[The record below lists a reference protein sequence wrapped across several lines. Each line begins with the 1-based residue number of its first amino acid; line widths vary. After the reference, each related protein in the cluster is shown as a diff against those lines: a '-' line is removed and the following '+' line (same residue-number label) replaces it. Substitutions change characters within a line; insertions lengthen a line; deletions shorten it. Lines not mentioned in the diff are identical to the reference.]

1 MGYEIVS
8 KTIPGTVLDR
18 SKMNGADG
26 IEFLDKVF
34 FITDG
39 VMLTQ
44 IREITGIDGTTLQNW
59 LKRGWVANPCHKLY
73 SKEHLA
79 RILLINMMRDTMQL
93 GRIAMVLQF
102 INGDVDTVED
112 DIIPESRLYD
122 YACRVVA
129 MLADA
134 GSAGLNDLDSAI
146 NKVLVEYEEKVSG
159 ARRRLAQGLAI
170 IVTAYYGSLV
180 KHQTDAMFDEYCNVP
195 KAAKRFV
202 R

>member
-1 MGYEIVS
+1 
-8 KTIPGTVLDR
+8 VLPME
-18 SKMNGADG
+18 KMDGATGLD
-26 IEFLDKVF
+26 FLNKVF

-39 VMLTQ
+39 IMLAQ
-44 IREITGIDGTTLQNW
+44 IREITGVDGTTLQNW
-59 LKRGWVANPCHKLY
+59 LKRGWVANPYHKLY

-102 INGDVDTVED
+102 INGDVNTEED

-122 YACRVVA
+122 YACRIVA
-129 MLADA
+129 VLADA
-134 GSAGLNDLDSAI
+134 GSAGLNDLDSAVTG
-146 NKVLVEYEEKVSG
+146 VLTEYEEKVSG
-159 ARRRLAQGLAI
+159 ARRRLAQGLSI

-180 KHQTDAMFDEYCNVP
+180 KHQTDAMIDDYCHVP
-195 KAAKRFV
+195 KTTKRFV

>member
-1 MGYEIVS
+1 MGHEIVS
-8 KTIPGTVLDR
+8 KTIPGTVLER

-26 IEFLDKVF
+26 MEFLDKVY

-39 VMLTQ
+39 IMLTQ
-44 IREITGIDGTTLQNW
+44 IREISGIDGTTLQNW
-59 LKRGWVANPCHKLY
+59 LKRGWVANPYHKLY

-93 GRIAMVLQF
+93 SRIAMVLQF

-134 GSAGLNDLDSAI
+134 GSAGLNDLESAVEQ
-146 NKVLVEYEEKVSG
+146 VLSDYEEKVRG
-159 ARRRLAQGLAI
+159 AHRRLAQGLSI

-180 KHQTDAMFDEYCNVP
+180 KRQTDVMIDEYCHVP
-195 KAAKRFV
+195 KTSKRFV